1 MGYTSY
7 WLRKIKPREG
17 TETFQVTFMRWN
29 HSVKE
34 DKAPRGD
41 GNYQTTQDMNN
52 LNQVKEDKAP
62 RGDGNLI
69 FEEHS

>member
-1 MGYTSY
+1 
-7 WLRKIKPREG
+7 
-17 TETFQVTFMRWN
+17 MRWN